1 MKTLAVLGSL
11 LLFCGCANMT
21 PTQKKVAG
29 AVAGVL
35 VVGAI
40 AAYQADKGST
50 SSPTPAAISSPS
62 LPCALQRDGTCR

>member
-29 AVAGVL
+29 VVAGVL
-35 VVGAI
+35 IVGAI
-40 AAYQADKGST
+40 VAHNQDSGA
-50 SSPTPAAISSPS
+50 PPAAGPS
-62 LPCALQRDGTCR
+62 EKDGPSFPACQVQKGC